1 MSTHFP
7 ITTSRIEAFSDGVIA
22 IIITVM
28 VFDLKITE
36 AISEDDFWKAIVNL
50 LPKLLSYVVSF
61 LVLAILWVNHH
72 QLFHQIKHSD
82 GALLWYNLHLLFWM
96 SLIPFATSLIGANPG
111 LWHATA
117 FYSLI
122 FLFNSWAFALLRK
135 YVNRKELLHES
146 ISLEAQRKILR
157 KNRLALG
164 MYLGAALLSPI
175 SIYPS
180 FVLLLLVP
188 AMYFIPEKITTKNTN
203 P

>member
-1 MSTHFP
+1 MSKHFP
-7 ITTSRIEAFSDGVIA
+7 ISTSRIEAFSDGVIA

-36 AISEDDFWKAIVNL
+36 AIAGDDFWKAIVNM
-50 LPKLLSYVVSF
+50 LPNLLSYVLSF

-96 SLIPFATSLIGANPG
+96 SLIPFATSLIGANPV

-146 ISLEAQRKILR
+146 ISLEAQKKILR

-164 MYLGAALLSPI
+164 MYLAAALLSPL
-175 SIYPS
+175 SIYLS

>member
-1 MSTHFP
+1 MSKHFP
-7 ITTSRIEAFSDGVIA
+7 ISTSRIEAFSDGVIA

-36 AISEDDFWKAIVNL
+36 AIDENNFWKTIVTM
-50 LPKLLSYVVSF
+50 LPKFLSYFLSF
-61 LVLAILWVNHH
+61 LVVAILWVNHH

-82 GALLWYNLHLLFWM
+82 RSLLWYNLHLLFWM
-96 SLIPFATSLIGANPG
+96 SLIPFATSLIGTNPF

-157 KNRLALG
+157 KNRLAQVI
-164 MYLGAALLSPI
+164 YLGAALFSPI
-175 SIYPS
+175 SIYLS

-188 AMYFIPEKITTKNTN
+188 AMYFIPEKITTKNIN